1 MLSLTSEGFRR
12 FLASEGSR
20 RFLVRAGKMVSRTHT
35 VSQLVGFEVKFLTR
49 LNLGILKISLSLF
62 ERDIFN
68 LFGEAGNSLCSR
80 SPRRH
85 TALGGAHTHENFRQ
99 GHR

>member
-1 MLSLTSEGFRR
+1 MITRVMYAHTRTRLRCFSTMRPDRRKKHILSLASEGFRR

-49 LNLGILKISLSLF
+49 LNLGIL
-62 ERDIFN
+62 
-68 LFGEAGNSLCSR
+68 
-80 SPRRH
+80 
-85 TALGGAHTHENFRQ
+85 
-99 GHR
+99 